1 MKVRLKGTPEQ
12 LEVIR
17 NLGSR
22 DRATSAQATEM
33 FAGFVGGVAKELIK
47 QASLAQLVYEDLPY
61 TDEEYPT
68 IPLDLWQ
75 AEGED
80 YVEVW
85 SQTMAGG
92 VPTSEVRGFSEIPVS
107 TYNLTSAVNC
117 QKKYLRK
124 GLQGIM
130 VVAKMIERMSQEM
143 LVKQEHNAWA
153 TVTKALA
160 EARTN
165 SADHIITSNTE
176 SVFILDDLSALITL
190 GQRINQSFAGG
201 TPLNGSTG
209 LTHIFV
215 SPEILGQIRGFVYNP
230 LNKVGDQDNGPV
242 ALPDAARQAI
252 YNSAGANELFGISI
266 VTMNEL
272 GTSRK
277 YNTLFDTFAG
287 SDTIAHGG
295 TTFTGGDD
303 EIIIG
308 YDANRGG
315 GYRPVLTDEGGGNV
329 AVLPDDQ
336 YVAREDKVGY
346 YSMVEEG
353 RIWTDSRSLLGIVV

>member
-22 DRATSAQATEM
+22 DKATSAQATEM

-75 AEGED
+75 DEGED

-92 VPTSEVRGFSEIPVS
+92 VPSSEVRGFQEIPVS

-143 LVKQEHNAWA
+143 LIKQERNAWSVA
-153 TVTKALA
+153 TKALA
-160 EARTN
+160 EATTGG
-165 SADHIITSNTE
+165 ADHIITSNTQN
-176 SVFILDDLSALITL
+176 VFVLDDLSRLITL
-190 GQRINQSFAGG
+190 GQRINESFANG
-201 TPLNGSTG
+201 TPLNGSNG
-209 LTHIFV
+209 LTHIFT
-215 SPEILGQIRGFVYNP
+215 SPEIMAQIRGFVYNP
-230 LNKVGDQDNGPV
+230 LNAVGNTSTGPV
-242 ALPDAARQAI
+242 ALPDQARQNI
-252 YNSAGANELFGISI
+252 YNGAGTNSLFGISI
-266 VTMNEL
+266 VPMHEL

-277 YNTLFDTFAG
+277 YNALFDTFAG
-287 SDTIAHGG
+287 SATIAHST
-295 TTFTGGDD
+295 TTFTSADD
-303 EIIIG
+303 EIVIG

-315 GYRPVLTDEGGGNV
+315 GYRPVLTDEGGGNI

-346 YSMVEEG
+346 YSMVDEG
-353 RIWTDSRSLLGIVV
+353 RIWTDARSLLGLVV

>member
-1 MKVRLKGTPEQ
+1 
-12 LEVIR
+12 
-17 NLGSR
+17 
-22 DRATSAQATEM
+22 
-33 FAGFVGGVAKELIK
+33 
-47 QASLAQLVYEDLPY
+47 LVYEDLPY

-75 AEGED
+75 SEDED

-92 VPTSEVRGFSEIPVS
+92 VPSSEVRGFQEIPVS

-143 LVKQEHNAWA
+143 LVKQERNGWS
-153 TVTKALA
+153 VVMKALA
-160 EARTN
+160 EASTN

-176 SVFILDDLSALITL
+176 SVFVLDDLSNLITL

-201 TPLNGSTG
+201 TPMNGSTG
-209 LTHIFV
+209 LTHLFV
-215 SPEILGQIRGFVYNP
+215 SPEIEAQIRGFVYNP
-230 LNKVGDQDNGPV
+230 MNTTGNTSTGPV
-242 ALPDAARQAI
+242 ALPDQARQNI
-252 YNSAGANELFGISI
+252 YSGAGTKELFGKII
-266 VTMNEL
+266 VCMNEL

-287 SDTIAHGG
+287 SDAIAHSSS
-295 TTFTGGDD
+295 TFTDADD
-303 EIIIG
+303 EIVVG
-308 YDANRGG
+308 YDANRAG